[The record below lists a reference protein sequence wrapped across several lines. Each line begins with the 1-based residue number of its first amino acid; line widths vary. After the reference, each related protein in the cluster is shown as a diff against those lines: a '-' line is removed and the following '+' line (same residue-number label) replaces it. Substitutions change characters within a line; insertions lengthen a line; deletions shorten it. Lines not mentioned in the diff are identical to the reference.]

1 MRENEGKLGIFPS
14 KINGRF
20 CFLGFFLNDLLLV
33 YCLVTG
39 KMVEGGK
46 ETECWMTP
54 LNIN

>member
-33 YCLVTG
+33 LFDFVLFGYR
-39 KMVEGGK
+39 ENGGGR
-46 ETECWMTP
+46 
-54 LNIN
+54 